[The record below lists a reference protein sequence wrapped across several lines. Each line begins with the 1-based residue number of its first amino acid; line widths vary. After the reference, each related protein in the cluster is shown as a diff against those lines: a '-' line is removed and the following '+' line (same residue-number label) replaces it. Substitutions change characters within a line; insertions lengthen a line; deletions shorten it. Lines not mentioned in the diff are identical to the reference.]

1 VRPLPAV
8 RCAAGAIAGEA
19 FLERLAATGQAAPGA
34 HRSQSRPRTWP
45 PPARSARASAS
56 SPARAPPSVAE
67 QTHTLPHPQTLRGLL
82 GTCRPQVAAPLGGSA
97 QAASQASASCHL
109 CWQPKRGA
117 PPGTSTAHSGARQ
130 SWLAGKGCNPAPPLG
145 PARQRWRGT
154 GRTRGSVLRSTRRR
168 ASCASVSAT
177 CRAGRARHG
186 RLLGPAAA
194 PHPPCPQHCPA
205 AQARTGPRVR
215 RRPCAPPPSHAAPW
229 PVAAAAR
236 PPAHAAH
243 AGAAGGARAGARQED
258 GHGARQEPP
267 HGRRALHVQAQDD
280 VRAARQRVGH
290 LRAPAR
296 ASAGSHQG
304 PARRRGRAAAGLC
317 LKQSA
322 AVRRAP
328 ATAGCPCSPHTLQR
342 APAARPPRS
351 TPQTAARSRTGSPRR
366 AARPGASAC
375 ARARGSGGGG
385 GCGGFYG
392 L

>member
-1 VRPLPAV
+1 MQTASRRAPRWQRASSL
-8 RCAAGAIAGEA
+8 AGEREPA
-19 FLERLAATGQAAPGA
+19 ICAGSRNAGRHPAQARLTLMPANPGSQGKAATQRRRWGPPASDGAGRAAPGA
-34 HRSQSRPRTWP
+34 PSCGPPGAAPAVPLSP
-45 PPARSARASAS
+45 PPA
-56 SPARAPPSVAE
+56 AP
-67 QTHTLPHPQTLRGLL
+67 
-82 GTCRPQVAAPLGGSA
+82 AAPVT
-97 QAASQASASCHL
+97 AAS
-109 CWQPKRGA
+109 
-117 PPGTSTAHSGARQ
+117 
-130 SWLAGKGCNPAPPLG
+130 LG
-145 PARQRWRGT
+145 PQQPP
-154 GRTRGSVLRSTRRR
+154 TRRARST
-168 ASCASVSAT
+168 
-177 CRAGRARHG
+177 
-186 RLLGPAAA
+186 
-194 PHPPCPQHCPA
+194 
-205 AQARTGPRVR
+205 
-215 RRPCAPPPSHAAPW
+215 APPPRL
-229 PVAAAAR
+229 AR
-236 PPAHAAH
+236 
-243 AGAAGGARAGARQED
+243 GLVCGGARAGARQED

-385 GCGGFYG
+385 GCRGFYG

>member
-1 VRPLPAV
+1 
-8 RCAAGAIAGEA
+8 
-19 FLERLAATGQAAPGA
+19 
-34 HRSQSRPRTWP
+34 
-45 PPARSARASAS
+45 
-56 SPARAPPSVAE
+56 
-67 QTHTLPHPQTLRGLL
+67 LRGLL
-82 GTCRPQVAAPLGGSA
+82 RQGRLRLELTVVKVGRALGLLPRGLHARQHLRLRVRRRASPSKRTRCHIHKPCAACLAHADCKSPRPSVAARKQPRRRA
-97 QAASQASASCHL
+97 RACHL

-117 PPGTSTAHSGARQ
+117 PPGTSTAHSNARQ

-258 GHGARQEPP
+258 
-267 HGRRALHVQAQDD
+267 
-280 VRAARQRVGH
+280 
-290 LRAPAR
+290 
-296 ASAGSHQG
+296 
-304 PARRRGRAAAGLC
+304 
-317 LKQSA
+317 
-322 AVRRAP
+322 
-328 ATAGCPCSPHTLQR
+328 
-342 APAARPPRS
+342 
-351 TPQTAARSRTGSPRR
+351 
-366 AARPGASAC
+366 
-375 ARARGSGGGG
+375 
-385 GCGGFYG
+385 
-392 L
+392 